1 MASRHNPDRLH
12 AVQRYSVLDA
22 EAQPALDRI
31 VRLAQ
36 HSSRAPAAMLALVGA
51 KQVSLL
57 AHIGLADATATTYCT
72 EALAPLVV
80 DRNNLLVV
88 PDLTADDR
96 FARHPLVTNPPHLRF
111 YAGVPL
117 TSPEGHV
124 LGALSLLNTTPGSLS
139 DAHATM
145 LRDLA
150 ALAEHEMTHHVLPD
164 AHAPILESIS
174 DAFFAVDTQWRFT
187 YLNDR
192 AEQLLN
198 RPRTDLLGRNV
209 WDEFPEAVGL
219 EFYTAYHEAVE
230 TQESVHFEAY
240 FPPLD
245 TWFQVNAYPF
255 EGGLSVYFDDITE
268 QRALEDTLRR
278 KQAEARLLF
287 EANPLPMWVY
297 DPDTL
302 RFLDVNEA
310 ALRVYGYS
318 TADFQDM
325 TILDIR
331 PKDEIERLQ
340 EYLTTDRPDLR
351 SPPGVWTHHRAD
363 GSTLKVK
370 ITSSSVEFEGSN
382 AVLVTVNDVTEQHE
396 AQQAL
401 RERESLI
408 TSINE
413 NIAEG
418 LYRASTDDGLVYVN
432 DAFVQLFGYE
442 SAEEMLALPD
452 LTVLYA
458 HPQERFDFIDQ
469 AHGQGY
475 LRNQEIKFRR
485 ADGSTFWGLLSAS
498 VTRNDDGTVRHRDGS
513 VLNID
518 ARKAAEQKLRR
529 REEYLTVTL
538 NSIGDA
544 VIATTPE
551 GRITEMN
558 SIAETLT
565 GWPAEEAIGRPL
577 PVVFRI
583 HNAHTG
589 ATVEN
594 PVDKVLRRGQVVGLA
609 NHTVLTARDGTT
621 YQIAD
626 SAAPIRA
633 TDGGPLLGVVLV
645 FRNVTEEY
653 KRQAEIEA
661 ERRRLKLALRGGDLG
676 LWDWNLDTGHVHYN
690 DRWAEMLGYD
700 PSDIAPTVDAFR
712 NRVHPDDRPRVFDA
726 VDAHIAG
733 ETDFVDL
740 EIRMRARDDSWRWVL
755 DRGQVVERHSD
766 GSAKRIAG
774 THLDITERKEREKAL
789 RQANVMMEQAQA
801 VAEMGSGVWNLE
813 RGTVHLSSEAQR
825 LLGLN
830 AASLPI
836 KAFIDL
842 VHPDDREQ
850 LMQGAEQLEAGD
862 DAHSEY
868 RISPHNADDIRWIR
882 GRSRVTQF
890 NDRDKPTRIL
900 GILLDITKQKRT
912 TQALTRQKRL
922 LDTIIDSLPGIFY
935 LFDEKGQFLRWND
948 NFEAVTGYSEEEL
961 ATLHPLKL
969 FEGHDRIH
977 VAQRIERALTDG
989 HTSASAT
996 LVSKSGTQTPY
1007 LFTGIRLRI
1016 DGTRCVVGMGI
1027 DITSRKHAEAALQE
1041 REKRVEAFYDAMSDL
1056 TQAET
1061 TTMLA
1066 ERACTLITDTLQ
1078 YPICAI
1084 RFARDGQLVPV
1095 AVSNGSTDI
1104 MGGMRP
1110 SYAIDGLGAVVR
1122 AYRHQTTIRYSGTNP
1137 NHSIQSPGN
1146 VRSAVYVP
1154 IGTHGTISVASPS
1167 SDGVASFDTKLLEI
1181 LAHNMASILDRIER
1195 EADLR
1200 AARDEAE
1207 EMNRLKSAFLANMS
1221 HEIRTPLTSII
1232 GFAEILRDEADESTQ
1247 RFANLIHTS
1256 SQRLMETL
1264 KSVLDLSKL
1273 EAGAMDLSP
1282 ESVQVDAAVQSTVDL
1297 FQPRASAQDVA
1308 LTTHGTDA
1316 ECRAVLDKSALDRVL
1331 SNMISNAIKFTP
1343 SGGSVDVHLHPAPDA
1358 IEIAVADTGVGI
1370 EEAFL
1375 PDLFEAFTQES
1386 TGNTRAFE
1394 GSGLG
1399 LAITKRLVDLMGGT
1413 ISVES
1418 TKGEGTTFTVRLPRE
1433 ASTMPERSSTA

>member
-1 MASRHNPDRLH
+1 MASRHNPDRLR
-12 AVQRYSVLDA
+12 AVQRYTVLDA

-36 HSSRAPAAMLALVGA
+36 HSSSAPVATLTLVGA
-51 KQVSLL
+51 KRVSLL
-57 AHIGLADATATTYCT
+57 AHIGLTEATASAYRTQ
-72 EALAPLVV
+72 AFAPLVV
-80 DRNNLLVV
+80 DRNDLVII
-88 PDLTADDR
+88 PNLTADDR
-96 FARHPLVTNPPHLRF
+96 LAGHPLVTESPHLRF

-117 TSPEGHV
+117 TSPKGHV
-124 LGALSLLNTTPGSLS
+124 LGALSLLGTTPGTLS
-139 DAHATM
+139 DANATM

-150 ALAEHEMTHHVLPD
+150 ALAEHEMAHHVLPH
-164 AHAPILESIS
+164 AHATILESIS
-174 DAFFAVDTQWRFT
+174 DAFFAVDTQWCFT

-198 RPRTDLLGRNV
+198 RPREDLLGRNV
-209 WDEFPEAVGL
+209 WDEFPEAVDL
-219 EFYTAYHEAVE
+219 EFYTAYHNAIE

-240 FPPLD
+240 FPPLG

-268 QRALEDTLRR
+268 QRELEDTLRR
-278 KQAEARLLF
+278 QQAEARLLF
-287 EANPLPMWVY
+287 DANPLPMWVY

-310 ALRVYGYS
+310 AQRVYGYS
-318 TADFQDM
+318 ETDFQAM

-331 PKDEIERLQ
+331 PKDEINRLYN
-340 EYLTTDRPDLR
+340 YLDTDRPDLR
-351 SPPGVWTHHRAD
+351 SAPGVWTHQRAD
-363 GSTLKVK
+363 GSTLKVE
-370 ITSSSVEFEGSN
+370 ITSSTVEFEGCD
-382 AVLVTVNDVTEQHE
+382 AVLVTVNDVTGQHE

-418 LYRASTDDGLVYVN
+418 LYRASTEDGLVYVN

-442 SAEEMLALPD
+442 SAEEMRSLSD

-458 HPQERFDFIDQ
+458 DPEERFAFVDQ
-469 AHGQGY
+469 AHNQGY

-498 VTRNDDGTVRHRDGS
+498 VTHNDDGTVQYRDGS

-544 VIATTPE
+544 VIATDPE
-551 GRITEMN
+551 GRVTEMN
-558 SIAETLT
+558 SVAETLT
-565 GWPAEEAIGRPL
+565 GWPAEDALGRPL
-577 PVVFRI
+577 PVVFPI

-589 ATVEN
+589 APVES
-594 PVDKVLRRGQVVGLA
+594 PVDKVLREGQIVGLA
-609 NHTVLTARDGTT
+609 NHTVLTARDGAT

-633 TDGGPLLGVVLV
+633 DDDGPLLGVVLV
-645 FRNVTEEY
+645 FRNVTAEY

-676 LWDWNLDTGHVHYN
+676 LWDWNLDTGYVHYN

-700 PSDIAPTVDAFR
+700 PNDIAPTADAFR
-712 NRVHPDDRPRVFDA
+712 DRVHPDDRPRVFDA
-726 VDAHIAG
+726 IDAHLAG

-740 EIRMRARDDSWRWVL
+740 EIRMRARDGSWRWVL
-755 DRGQVVERHSD
+755 DRGQIVERHSD
-766 GSAKRIAG
+766 GSAKRIVG

-789 RQANVMMEQAQA
+789 HHANVMMEQAQA
-801 VAEMGSGVWNLE
+801 VAEMGSGVWDLE
-813 RGTVHLSSEAQR
+813 HSTVHLSPEAQR
-825 LLGLN
+825 LLGLDTDTC
-830 AASLPI
+830 SI
-836 KAFIDL
+836 DAFLDL
-842 VHPDDREQ
+842 VHPDDRAQ
-850 LMQGAEQLEAGD
+850 LIQGAEQLESGE

-868 RISPHNADDIRWIR
+868 RLHPKNTDNIRWIR

-890 NDRDKPTRIL
+890 NDNGEPTRIL
-900 GILLDITKQKRT
+900 GILLDITKQKHT
-912 TQALTRQKRL
+912 TQALSRQKRL

-935 LFDEKGQFLRWND
+935 LFDEKGQFLRWNE
-948 NFEAVTGYSEEEL
+948 NFESVTGYSSDEL
-961 ATLHPLKL
+961 AALDPVDL

-977 VAQRIERALTDG
+977 VTKRTEHVLKHG
-989 HTSASAT
+989 HASTSAT
-996 LVSKSGTQTPY
+996 LLSKSGTRTPY
-1007 LFTGIRLRI
+1007 LFTGSRLHI

-1027 DITSRKHAEAALQE
+1027 DITSRKQAQAALQE
-1041 REKRVEAFYDAMSDL
+1041 REQRVEAFYDAMSDL

-1061 TTMLA
+1061 ATMLA
-1066 ERACTLITDTLQ
+1066 ERVCTLITDTLQ

-1084 RFARDGQLVPV
+1084 RYDRNGQLVPV
-1095 AVSNGSTDI
+1095 AISPGSEAI
-1104 MGGMRP
+1104 MGGARP
-1110 SYAIDGLGAVVR
+1110 SYSVNGLGAVVR

-1137 NHSIQSPGN
+1137 QHSIQSPGN

-1167 SDGVASFDTKLLEI
+1167 PDGVASFDTKLLEI
-1181 LAHNMASILDRIER
+1181 LSHNMASILDRIER

-1232 GFAEILRDEADESTQ
+1232 GFSEILRDEADDSTE

-1282 ESVQVDAAVQSTVDL
+1282 KPVQVDAEVQSTVDL
-1297 FQPRASAQDVA
+1297 FQPRASAQDVT
-1308 LTTHGTDA
+1308 LTTHGVDA
-1316 ECRAVLDKSALDRVL
+1316 KCRAVLDKSALDRVL

-1343 SGGSVDVHLHPAPDA
+1343 SGGSVDVYLHPTPDA

-1370 EEAFL
+1370 DEAFL

-1433 ASTMPERSSTA
+1433 SSARPEGASIA

>member
-1 MASRHNPDRLH
+1 MASRHNPERLR
-12 AVQRYSVLDA
+12 AVQRYTALDA
-22 EAQPALDRI
+22 DAQPALDRI

-36 HSSRAPAAMLALVGA
+36 HSSSVPATMLALVEA
-51 KQVSLL
+51 EHVSPL
-57 AHIGLADATATTYCT
+57 AHVGLTEITATTYCT

-80 DRNNLLVV
+80 DCNNLLVI
-88 PDLTADDR
+88 PDLTADAR
-96 FARHPLVTNPPHLRF
+96 FADHPLVTGPPHLRF
-111 YAGVPL
+111 YAGAPL

-124 LGALSLLNTTPGSLS
+124 LGALSLLDTTPGPLS

-150 ALAEHEMTHHVLPD
+150 ALTEHELAHHALPH
-164 AHAPILESIS
+164 AHADILESIS
-174 DAFFAVDTQWRFT
+174 DAFFALDTEWQFT
-187 YLNDR
+187 YVNDR
-192 AEQLLN
+192 ATELLS
-198 RPRTDLLGRNV
+198 RPGEKLLGRNI
-209 WDEFPEAVGL
+209 WDEFPEAVDL
-219 EFYTAYHEAVE
+219 QFYAAYHEAVA
-230 TQESVHFEAY
+230 TQEHVQFEAH

-268 QRALEDTLRR
+268 QRELEAPLRR
-278 KQAEARLLF
+278 EQAEARLLF

-318 TADFQDM
+318 AADFQAM

-331 PKDEIERLQ
+331 PEDEVGRLKD
-340 EYLTTDRPDLR
+340 YLTTDRPDLR
-351 SPPGVWTHHRAD
+351 SAGVWTHQHAD
-363 GSTLKVK
+363 GSTRKVE
-370 ITSSSVEFEGSN
+370 ITSAEIQFEGDN
-382 AVLVTVNDVTEQHE
+382 AVLVTVHDVTEQYK

-401 RERESLI
+401 RKRESLI

-413 NIAEG
+413 NIVEG
-418 LYRASTDDGLVYVN
+418 LYRASEKDGLVYVN

-442 SAEEMLALPD
+442 SAEEMLALPTLD
-452 LTVLYA
+452 VLYA
-458 HPQERFDFIDQ
+458 DPEQRFDFIDQ
-469 AHGQGY
+469 AHNQDY

-485 ADGSTFWGLLSAS
+485 ADGSTFWGLLSAR

-544 VIATTPE
+544 VIATDPE

-558 SIAETLT
+558 SVAETLT
-565 GWPAEEAIGRPL
+565 RWPADDAIGRPL
-577 PVVFRI
+577 PVVFPI

-589 ATVEN
+589 APVEN
-594 PVDKVLRRGQVVGLA
+594 PVEKVLRKGEIVGLA

-645 FRNVTEEY
+645 FRDVTEEY
-653 KRQAEIEA
+653 RRQAEIEA
-661 ERRRLKLALRGGDLG
+661 ERRRLKMALRGGDLG

-690 DRWAEMLGYD
+690 DRWAEMLGYA
-700 PSDIAPTVDAFR
+700 PGDIAPTVDAFR
-712 NRVHPDDRPRVFDA
+712 NRVHPDDRSRVFDA
-726 VDAHIAG
+726 IDAHIAG
-733 ETDFVDL
+733 EVDFVEL
-740 EIRMRARDDSWRWVL
+740 EVRMRARDGSWRWVL
-755 DRGQVVERHSD
+755 DRGQIVERHLD

-801 VAEMGSGVWNLE
+801 VAELGSGVWNLE
-813 RGTVHLSSEAQR
+813 TDEVQFSPEAQR
-825 LLGLN
+825 LLGLDTDTC
-830 AASLPI
+830 SI
-836 KAFIDL
+836 DAFFDL

-850 LMQGAEQLEAGD
+850 LRQGDKPFEAGQGGY
-862 DAHSEY
+862 SEY
-868 RISPHNADDIRWIR
+868 RVCPRGADEVRWIR
-882 GRSRVTQF
+882 GHSRVTRF
-890 NDRDKPTRIL
+890 NDQGTPTRIL
-900 GILLDITKQKRT
+900 GILLNVTKQKHT
-912 TQALTRQKRL
+912 TQALARQKRL
-922 LDTIIDSLPGIFY
+922 LDTMIDGLSGIFY
-935 LFDEKGQFLRWND
+935 LFDEDGQFLRWND
-948 NFEAVTGYSEEEL
+948 NFETVTEYDSEEIE
-961 ATLHPLKL
+961 ALHPLDL
-969 FEGHDRIH
+969 FEGHDRTR
-977 VAQRIERALTDG
+977 VERRIEEATRNGYT
-989 HTSASAT
+989 TVSAT
-996 LVSKSGTQTPY
+996 LVGKSGTRTPY
-1007 LFTGIRLRI
+1007 LFTGSRLYI
-1016 DGTRCVVGMGI
+1016 NGTRCVVGMGI
-1027 DITSRKHAEAALQE
+1027 DITSRKRAEAALQE
-1041 REKRVEAFYDAMSDL
+1041 REKRVEAFYDAMSSL

-1061 TTMLA
+1061 AATLA
-1066 ERACTLITDTLQ
+1066 ERVCTLITETLQ

-1084 RFARDGQLVPV
+1084 RFARGEQLVPV
-1095 AVSNGSTDI
+1095 AVSDGSSDI
-1104 MGGMRP
+1104 MGGTRP
-1110 SYAIDGLGAVVR
+1110 SYPIDGPGAVVR
-1122 AYRHQTTIRYSGTNP
+1122 AYRHQTTIRYSGTSSQ
-1137 NHSIQSPGN
+1137 HAIRSPGS
-1146 VRSAVYVP
+1146 VRSAVYIP

-1167 SDGVASFDTKLLEI
+1167 PDGVASFDTKLLEI
-1181 LAHNMASILDRIER
+1181 LAHNVANVLDRIER
-1195 EADLR
+1195 EDDLR
-1200 AARDEAE
+1200 AARDKAE

-1232 GFAEILRDEADESTQ
+1232 GFAEVLRDEADDAIQ
-1247 RFANLIHTS
+1247 RFATLIHTS

-1273 EAGAMDLSP
+1273 EAGSMDLSP
-1282 ESVQVDAAVQSTVDL
+1282 EPVQVDAEVQSTVEM

-1308 LTTHGTDA
+1308 LTTHGTGD

-1343 SGGSVDVHLHPAPDA
+1343 SGGSVDVHLHPTPDA

-1370 EEAFL
+1370 DEAFL

-1386 TGNTRAFE
+1386 TGNTRDFE

-1413 ISVES
+1413 ISVQS

-1433 ASTMPERSSTA
+1433 SSAQLEASSTT